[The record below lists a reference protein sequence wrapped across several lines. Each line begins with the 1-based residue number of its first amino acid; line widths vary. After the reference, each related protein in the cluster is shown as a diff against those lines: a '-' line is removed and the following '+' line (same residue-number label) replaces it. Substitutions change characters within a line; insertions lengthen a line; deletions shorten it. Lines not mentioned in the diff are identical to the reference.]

1 TVFYDNLLPMVKQL
15 TRILPHTTGEVWSY
29 MNEPEEFVQF
39 TEIAEVR
46 HFDGE
51 EGLLDKWSEFMGVRS
66 HVLKSLEEA
75 RNAKVIGKSLEA
87 QVDLYVNEHNKEL
100 LESLDADVQLLLG
113 VSKLNLHSLDEAA
126 ADA

>member
-1 TVFYDNLLPMVKQL
+1 
-15 TRILPHTTGEVWSY
+15 
-29 MNEPEEFVQF
+29 
-39 TEIAEVR
+39 
-46 HFDGE
+46 
-51 EGLLDKWSEFMGVRS
+51 MGVRS

-75 RNAKVIGKSLEA
+75 RNAKMIGKSLEA

-126 ADA
+126 ADADQYNDGIAVKVSVAPGETCQRCRMVKEDVGSDPAYPTLCARCAKVVRESFPETVDEGLEK

>member
-1 TVFYDNLLPMVKQL
+1 MV
-15 TRILPHTTGEVWSY
+15 
-29 MNEPEEFVQF
+29 
-39 TEIAEVR
+39 
-46 HFDGE
+46 E

-75 RNAKVIGKSLEA
+75 RNAKMIGKSLEA

-126 ADA
+126 ADADQYNDVACYPAYPTLCAS